1 MSEARRAYKALVAR
15 RSLSSFFNGLTQ
27 QYVGVYMV
35 ELGLSER
42 DVGVISSL
50 SSAVA
55 ALPSTLMSLMAD
67 VKSRRAAYLLGI
79 SLEALSALAFFID
92 GNACW
97 LLLGNTLSTVSFF
110 GLRGIENILIADTVA
125 GARRAFAIGVAN
137 TLSVLSSTIAPLVA
151 AYLIA
156 SMEGLSAGAL
166 RSLFL
171 VQLLGLML
179 ASLPAVLIV
188 RDLRAVGEASLR
200 AAVSESIHLLR
211 LNPWLW
217 RWVLVEALGGYVFSL
232 TMPFQMIYAVR
243 VKGADEFTLGYMG
256 LALNLGSI
264 ISSPLA
270 GKLADRIGRVRTILL
285 LRPLYYASVLTLILA
300 PSPAYLVLAFLIR
313 GLFFASGAVFQTLA
327 LELVTYEYRGRWSAV
342 RSLISMISRSPA
354 PFIGGILYTS
364 VAPEA
369 PFLVSIL
376 VDLALR
382 VPLIYSTPE
391 TLNREEYL
399 RRFKPPSPRHS
410 SENVKYQGSEGRA
423 VAPSVHSR
431 RV

>member
-1 MSEARRAYKALVAR
+1 
-15 RSLSSFFNGLTQ
+15 
-27 QYVGVYMV
+27 
-35 ELGLSER
+35 
-42 DVGVISSL
+42 
-50 SSAVA
+50 
-55 ALPSTLMSLMAD
+55 
-67 VKSRRAAYLLGI
+67 
-79 SLEALSALAFFID
+79 
-92 GNACW
+92 
-97 LLLGNTLSTVSFF
+97 
-110 GLRGIENILIADTVA
+110 
-125 GARRAFAIGVAN
+125 
-137 TLSVLSSTIAPLVA
+137 
-151 AYLIA
+151 
-156 SMEGLSAGAL
+156 
-166 RSLFL
+166 
-171 VQLLGLML
+171 
-179 ASLPAVLIV
+179 
-188 RDLRAVGEASLR
+188 LRAVGEASLR

>member
-97 LLLGNTLSTVSFF
+97 LLLGNALSTVSFF

-156 SMEGLSAGAL
+156 SMGGLSAGAL

-270 GKLADRIGRVRTILL
+270 GKLADRIGRVR
-285 LRPLYYASVLTLILA
+285 
-300 PSPAYLVLAFLIR
+300 
-313 GLFFASGAVFQTLA
+313 
-327 LELVTYEYRGRWSAV
+327 
-342 RSLISMISRSPA
+342 
-354 PFIGGILYTS
+354 
-364 VAPEA
+364 
-369 PFLVSIL
+369 
-376 VDLALR
+376 
-382 VPLIYSTPE
+382 
-391 TLNREEYL
+391 
-399 RRFKPPSPRHS
+399 
-410 SENVKYQGSEGRA
+410 
-423 VAPSVHSR
+423 
-431 RV
+431 